1 MRAERRTLPKS
12 DKPFNILGMELTFIC
27 KSDGAPVD
35 KGQLFLDTR
44 SRDTRMYLADDI
56 DATLKFTQL
65 GVDAS
70 GRPLTFRIG
79 KFVVH
84 SGGLDLDAALTDPY
98 RLKLNGLE
106 TDFTFKTASVKIRNG
121 KAEPFCLEAKGKL
134 PPALMGDV
142 DVGLRL
148 DFGEK
153 ADGLVGLLDVMLE
166 LDAKGKAI
174 RCESTNFDVTLE
186 RLGVRAFEDG
196 GSLHFCAF
204 ITGSAVFNP
213 TVAELADG
221 MLKKLAGIEL
231 RFTDCPLSGASA
243 VVRRELEKLNLSFV
257 VTLDEPMG
265 THLFELFKFDV
276 RAIGFEPHCNQFEER
291 PAAIVIGGQVS
302 FADTG
307 DIVRAECDFHR
318 LYIAPGGGTLLPR
331 LRCEGLGLALRL
343 LDSSFEVEGKVLA
356 VDGRVPLNVLVSPRP
371 DFSLEA
377 NGFMGQGRVAIN
389 GLPPLA
395 ASFGF
400 VEIMKDGW
408 SSPKRAWFVYVEA
421 HRLSYHCERGL
432 IPFYLREAGLGLG
445 YHFTYVGIKAI
456 DDAEKLPSA
465 IKQLDQI
472 AINALELAKLE
483 TWDISADD
491 GLTLVALLMESIS
504 SASSPMETL
513 VW

>member
-1 MRAERRTLPKS
+1 MSGERSALSNS
-12 DKPFNILGMELTFIC
+12 DKQFNILGMEVSFAC

-35 KGQLFLDTR
+35 KGQLLQDMRT
-44 SRDTRMYLADDI
+44 RDTRMYLADDV
-56 DATLKFTQL
+56 DAMLKFTQL
-65 GVDAS
+65 GVDTS

-84 SGGLDLDAALTDPY
+84 GGGLDLEAVLTDPY
-98 RLKLNGLE
+98 RLKLNGLD

-121 KAEPFCLEAKGKL
+121 RAEPFCLQAKGKL

-148 DFGEK
+148 DFGEN

-174 RCESTNFDVTLE
+174 RCENTNFDLTLE

-213 TVAELADG
+213 TVDELADG
-221 MLKKLAGIEL
+221 MLKKLAGVEL
-231 RFTDCPLSGASA
+231 RFTDCPLSGASE
-243 VVRRELEKLNLSFV
+243 VVRRELEKLNLPFV

-265 THLFELFKFDV
+265 AHLFELFKFEV
-276 RAIGFEPHCNQFEER
+276 RAIGFEPRCNQFEDR

-307 DIVRAECDFHR
+307 DVVRADCDFHR
-318 LYIAPGGGTLLPR
+318 LYIAPGRGTLLPR

-343 LDSSFEVEGKVLA
+343 DSAFEVEGKVVA
-356 VDGRVPLNVLVSPRP
+356 VDGRMPPSVLVSPRP

-377 NGFMGQGRVAIN
+377 NGFMGRGRVAIK

-400 VEIMKDGW
+400 VEIMKVGW
-408 SSPKRAWFVYVEA
+408 SSPKRAWFVYLEA
-421 HRLSYHCERGL
+421 HRLSYRFELGP

-456 DDAEKLPSA
+456 DQAMDLPSV

-472 AINALELAKLE
+472 AINALEPAKLE
-483 TWDISADD
+483 TWDISAD
-491 GLTLVALLMESIS
+491 G
-504 SASSPMETL
+504 ASMPGVGS
-513 VW
+513 